1 MGGGGAHEAVAA
13 VAPVGGGTGGGRGGG
28 GGGRGGRSHRS
39 RPSFVWCVSDLPGN
53 HRAQEGMD
61 IVFGLLLLTSPP
73 LPAVVVVEG
82 VGCRGSA
89 ARPQQQQEEEERN
102 GVVVGDWA
110 EERRRRGEERRGN
123 ASRGGRGVE
132 KGIERALCPSCVPS
146 WQLALLPH
154 AVILPNHAHFLISS
168 LPLSFFFLFFF
179 LLQISNTRLPD

>member
-1 MGGGGAHEAVAA
+1 
-13 VAPVGGGTGGGRGGG
+13 
-28 GGGRGGRSHRS
+28 
-39 RPSFVWCVSDLPGN
+39 
-53 HRAQEGMD
+53 MD

-73 LPAVVVVEG
+73 LPAVVVVKG

-132 KGIERALCPSCVPS
+132 KGVERAFEDKSSSTKPTATRTTHRYDAVVAAIMRRWIADDQPCPSIAMSGFADVAS
-146 WQLALLPH
+146 
-154 AVILPNHAHFLISS
+154 
-168 LPLSFFFLFFF
+168 
-179 LLQISNTRLPD
+179 